1 MPKVADPQR
10 AAETEAAI
18 LDAARDVLAEEGLEA
33 LSMRA
38 VAARVGLSA
47 TSLYNYVENKQALV
61 DRVVAR
67 GFRRF
72 ESYMWRAVDG
82 VPSGG
87 FERLQALGSAYLRFA
102 RENEQYFKIMFTIQ
116 PEDPREIEE
125 LPGEGGRRILR
136 EAVADAIAAGKIR
149 AADPDLVALYLW
161 SSAHGLAT
169 LSLACD
175 VTCDCSCGCRN
186 GGECTCDADN
196 HEWGTEGITAEKVF
210 ELFGEFL
217 REGLRPR
224 DGQEDAAV
232 SKEVGRT
239 PAASSG
245 TGSNVMDEASQNG
258 GGKRDA

>member
-186 GGECTCDADN
+186 GGECTCADN
-196 HEWGTEGITAEKVF
+196 HEWGTEGITAEKLF

-224 DGQEDAAV
+224 DGREDAGV

>member
-10 AAETEAAI
+10 AADTEAAI

-38 VAARVGLSA
+38 VGARVGLSA
-47 TSLYNYVENKQALV
+47 TALYNYVENKQALV

-72 ESYMWRAVDG
+72 ESYMWRAVES

-87 FERLQALGSAYLRFA
+87 FERLHALGTAYLRFA

-136 EAVADAIAAGKIR
+136 EAVADAIAEGEIR

-161 SSAHGLAT
+161 SSVHGLAT

-175 VTCDCSCGCRN
+175 VTCECSCGCKD
-186 GGECTCDADN
+186 GGECTCADN
-196 HEWGTEGITAEKVF
+196 HEWGTEGLTAEKLF
-210 ELFGEFL
+210 ELFGAFL

-224 DGQEDAAV
+224 DGQEHAGV
-232 SKEVGRT
+232 SKEAGRT
-239 PAASSG
+239 AAGSSAA
-245 TGSNVMDEASQNG
+245 GSNRTDKASPNG

>member
-18 LDAARDVLAEEGLEA
+18 LEAARDVLAEEGLEA

-38 VAARVGLSA
+38 VGARVGLSA
-47 TSLYNYVENKQALV
+47 TALYNYVQNKQELV

-72 ESYMWRAVDG
+72 ESDMWRAVDD

-87 FERLQALGSAYLRFA
+87 FDRLRALGSAYLRFA
-102 RENEQYFKIMFTIQ
+102 RENEQYFKIMYTIQ
-116 PEDPREIEE
+116 PEDRREIEE

-136 EAVADAIAAGKIR
+136 EAVADAIAAGEIR

-161 SSAHGLAT
+161 SSVHGLAT

-175 VTCDCSCGCRN
+175 VTCECSCGCKD
-186 GGECTCDADN
+186 GGECTCGEN
-196 HEWGTEGITAEKVF
+196 HEWATESFTAEKLF

-224 DGQEDAAV
+224 DGRASAGV
-232 SKEVGRT
+232 SKETGR
-239 PAASSG
+239 AAA
-245 TGSNVMDEASQNG
+245 GSNGTVSNRIDEAGQNG

>member
-18 LDAARDVLAEEGLEA
+18 LEAARDVLAEEGLEA

-38 VAARVGLSA
+38 VGARVGLSA
-47 TSLYNYVENKQALV
+47 TALYNYVQNKQELV

-72 ESYMWRAVDG
+72 
-82 VPSGG
+82 
-87 FERLQALGSAYLRFA
+87 LQALGSAYLRFA

-116 PEDPREIEE
+116 PEDRREIEE

-136 EAVADAIAAGKIR
+136 EAVADAIAAGVIR

-161 SSAHGLAT
+161 SSLHGLAT

-175 VTCDCSCGCRN
+175 VTCECSCGCKD
-186 GGECTCDADN
+186 GGECTCAED
-196 HEWGTEGITAEKVF
+196 HEWGTAGLTAEKLF

-217 REGLRPR
+217 AEGLRPR
-224 DGQEDAAV
+224 DGQADAGV
-232 SKEVGRT
+232 SKEAGRT
-239 PAASSG
+239 AA
-245 TGSNVMDEASQNG
+245 GSNAAGSNGIDEASQNG